1 MDTLKLEA
9 FVAVAEEESFG
20 AAAARMRVAQSTIS
34 SRIKELESY
43 LGQRLFTRTSR
54 QVRLSPAGEAALP
67 KARAALTALDGVRQA
82 VDDVAGVRRGKVRL
96 GLVSGADIPEL
107 GEILAAFATE
117 FPGVEL
123 VITSA
128 SSSDLEQAVSD
139 GALDIAIVVRTGG
152 TPLRWKE
159 LMRDPLT
166 VVGLT
171 AATATVPIT
180 DLRARPLVV
189 LDAGAGSRASLESA
203 ARRAGVHLEI
213 AVQVST
219 PGMAWDLHS
228 RGMGLLVVPHSLAPN
243 GGPVVVDAEGTETA
257 VRVGLISHPDIRTP
271 ATELLLERLATRM
284 SPSGP
289 GLGQDRGGHGSKQ
302 TPG

>member
-1 MDTLKLEA
+1 MMDTLKLEA

-20 AAAARMRVAQSTIS
+20 AAAARLRVAQSTVS
-34 SRIKELESY
+34 SRIKELESF

-67 KARAALTALDGVRQA
+67 KARAALVALDGVRQA
-82 VDDVAGVRRGKVRL
+82 VDDVTGIRRGRVRL
-96 GLVSGADIPEL
+96 GLVAGADILEL
-107 GEILAAFATE
+107 GEVLAAFAAE

-128 SSSDLEQAVSD
+128 SSADLEQEVSD
-139 GALDIAIVVRTGG
+139 GALDIAIVVRTGR

-166 VVGLT
+166 VVGLSP
-171 AATATVPIT
+171 AAASVPVT

-189 LDAGAGSRASLESA
+189 LDAGAGSRDALESA
-203 ARRAGVHLEI
+203 ARRAGVRLEI

-219 PGMAWDLHS
+219 PAMAWDLHS
-228 RGMGLLVVPHSLAPN
+228 RGMGLLVVPRSLTPD
-243 GGPVVVDAEGTETA
+243 GGSVVVDSEGAETS
-257 VRVGLISHPDIRTP
+257 VRVGLISHPDVRTP
-271 ATELLLERLATRM
+271 VTELLLERLAARM
-284 SPSGP
+284 SPVAP
-289 GLGQDRGGHGSKQ
+289 DA
-302 TPG
+302 